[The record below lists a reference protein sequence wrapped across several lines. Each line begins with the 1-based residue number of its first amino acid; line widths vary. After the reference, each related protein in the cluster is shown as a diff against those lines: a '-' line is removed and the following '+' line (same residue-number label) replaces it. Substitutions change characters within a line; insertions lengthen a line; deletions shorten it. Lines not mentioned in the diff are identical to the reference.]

1 MKAQAPFMMDQD
13 LQTYINNTFCV
24 LDDDLK
30 CLKEQ
35 TDKMPERKMQITPDQ
50 GRYLQFLI
58 QSHALKDILEIG
70 VYTGTSTLY
79 MAKAIPENGKII
91 ALDRN
96 KEWTKIAK
104 KYWDYANV
112 TPLIDLRIGDALSL
126 LKDIPDQSMD
136 FVFIDA
142 DKKNYPFYYEESLR
156 VLRHNGFIMI
166 DNIFMN
172 GKVLNDPMDE
182 TVLIMKDLHKKIATD
197 ERVSCVFL
205 PFYDGMLL
213 AQKRID

>member
-1 MKAQAPFMMDQD
+1 MKAQAPFMMPND
-13 LQTYINNTFCV
+13 LQDYVHNTFCL
-24 LDDDLK
+24 LDDDLYR
-30 CLKEQ
+30 LKEQ

-58 QSHALKDILEIG
+58 QSYGLKDILEIG

-79 MAKAIPENGKII
+79 MAKALPEEGKII
-91 ALDRN
+91 ALDKN
-96 KEWTKIAK
+96 KEWTKIAQ
-104 KYWDYANV
+104 KYWDYAKV
-112 TPLIDLRIGDALSL
+112 TRLIDLRIGDALSL
-126 LKDIPDQSMD
+126 LKDIADQSMD

-142 DKKNYPFYYEESLR
+142 DKKSYPLYYEESLR
-156 VLRHNGFIMI
+156 ILRPNRFMMI

-172 GKVLNDPMDE
+172 GKVLSDEFDE
-182 TVLIMKDLHKKIATD
+182 TVLIMKDLHKKMAKD